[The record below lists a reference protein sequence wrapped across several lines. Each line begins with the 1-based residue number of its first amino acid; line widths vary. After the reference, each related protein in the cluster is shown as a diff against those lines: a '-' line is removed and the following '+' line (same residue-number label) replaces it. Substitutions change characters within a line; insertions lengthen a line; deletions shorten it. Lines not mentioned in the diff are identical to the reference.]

1 MDEPRYTPTQLAEL
15 YSALMRDP
23 KRKER
28 MEAEDFNCWEQTEV
42 VIRCL
47 GYVRNQTPK
56 KFHVVKQL
64 THRKN
69 IVHEPTD
76 GTLFQEKP

>member
-1 MDEPRYTPTQLAEL
+1 MAEPRYTPTQLAEL
-15 YSALMRDP
+15 YCAFRRDP
-23 KRKER
+23 KLKER
-28 MEAEDFNCWEQTEV
+28 REAEDFNSWEQTEV

-47 GYVRNQTPK
+47 GYVRNQTSK
-56 KFHVVKQL
+56 KFPLVKHI

-69 IVHEPTD
+69 IFHEPTD